1 MIGKIMRNTSFRRT
15 TAYALGKPGAKRI
28 GGNMVGQTLD
38 VLVSEFGMSKA
49 LNPKIQRPVYHV
61 SLALPYSDSLSDK
74 QFSALADRYLELMG
88 FDRYAHSNLQVRHTD
103 CDHHH
108 IHIIASR
115 INLRTGLVARD
126 SFDRYRSQAA
136 IRQLETE
143 FNLTPTLS
151 SWEVGKRSQSHGQL
165 QVEELTGKEST
176 LIQLQARLDRLAQ
189 SEGTL
194 AKSPKTLP
202 EFVADLL
209 NDGIEVKLSRSGRDS
224 GNYRGISYKLGGVA
238 FPGYRLGRRYG
249 LPGLQQH
256 FQISYQPERDNP
268 LLEPA
273 NLTQLRMAREQL
285 QPQPQPQPSYQEQV
299 IPFFRSLQSLMLQH
313 DHYLIEGQRYRV
325 TLRSQSSQADD
336 ELFEEGGDPLAS
348 GDDLE
353 LVLYRKE
360 GQFLRRIL
368 TLDSQELPSFSI
380 LAEQDCKYFQSLADR
395 LRVMS
400 SAMSSGSQ
408 SATRIADL
416 SLD

>member
-28 GGNMVGQTLD
+28 GGNMAGQTLD
-38 VLVSEFGMSKA
+38 VLVREFGMSQS

-61 SLALPYSDSLSDK
+61 SLGLPYSDSLSDK

-88 FDRYAHSNLQVRHTD
+88 FDRYEHSNLQVRHSD
-103 CDHHH
+103 RDHHH
-108 IHIIASR
+108 IHIIVSR
-115 INLRTGLVARD
+115 ISLRTGLVASD

-151 SWEVGKRSQSHGQL
+151 SWEVGKRSLSAGHLHIQ
-165 QVEELTGKEST
+165 ERTGNESIQ
-176 LIQLQARLDRLAQ
+176 IQLQARIDRIVQ
-189 SEGTL
+189 PEGTL

-209 NDGIEVKLSRSGRDS
+209 NDGIEVKLSRSGKDA

-273 NLTQLRMAREQL
+273 NLTQLRMAREQ
-285 QPQPQPQPSYQEQV
+285 PQPSYQEQV

-313 DHYLIEGQRYRV
+313 EQYLIEGQRYRLA
-325 TLRSQSSQADD
+325 LRSQAGRADD
-336 ELFEEGGDPLAS
+336 DLFEEGGDPLANV
-348 GDDLE
+348 DDLE

-360 GQFLRRIL
+360 GQFLRRVL
-368 TLDSQELPSFSI
+368 TLESQELPSFSI
-380 LAEQDCKYFQSLADR
+380 LSEQDCKYFQSLADR
-395 LRVMS
+395 LRPMS
-400 SAMSSGSQ
+400 RSISSGGQ

-416 SLD
+416 TLD